1 MILGQVIRP
10 GDEIKQEFPCVKRWQ
25 SYNTYALVSSETQAV
40 IISADTAH
48 DNDFVGKQVED
59 CNDVNWVLVDNFEIV
74 ISSN

>member
-25 SYNTYALVSSETQAV
+25 SYNTYALFSSETQAV

-48 DNDFVGKQVED
+48 DNDFVGNK
-59 CNDVNWVLVDNFEIV
+59 LKIAMTTIGFLLTTLK
-74 ISSN
+74 S